1 MIRAYVMS
9 TCNDC
14 IDIID
19 QLRDDDRIEVIDIG
33 EHVKNLK
40 EFLRLRDNNKA
51 FDEIRKNGYV
61 GVPCFIKEDGS
72 VEFDYTNYKS
82 L

>member
-40 EFLRLRDNNKA
+40 EFLRLRDNNKS

-72 VEFDYTNYKS
+72 VEFDYKK

>member
-40 EFLRLRDNNKA
+40 EFLRLRDNNKG

-72 VEFDYTNYKS
+72 VEFDYKK

>member
-40 EFLRLRDNNKA
+40 EFLRLRDNNKS
-51 FDEIRKNGYV
+51 FDEIRMNGYV

-72 VEFDYTNYKS
+72 VEFDYKK